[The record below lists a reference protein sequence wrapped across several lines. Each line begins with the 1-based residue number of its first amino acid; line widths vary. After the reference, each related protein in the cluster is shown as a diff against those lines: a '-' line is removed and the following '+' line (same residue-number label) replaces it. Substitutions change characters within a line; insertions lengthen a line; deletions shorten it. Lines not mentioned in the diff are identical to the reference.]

1 MALRNGQRSLHV
13 EHLGE
18 VTLVRFRRS
27 EILDEGV
34 IEDIGNELFKL
45 VQQERRRRL
54 LLNLGNVDRLSTAM
68 IGKFVA
74 AQKKAQAETGQLAL
88 CNIDA
93 GIYQVL
99 ELLKLTDVFKIYEDE
114 QKGLEAMDPQRG

>member
-1 MALRNGQRSLHV
+1 MALRNGQRHLHV

-27 EILDEGV
+27 EILDEGT

-88 CNIDA
+88 CNIDSR
-93 GIYQVL
+93 IYQVF
-99 ELLKLTDVFKIYEDE
+99 ELLKLTDVFNIYEDE